1 MMNLMIKKY
10 LFLWGAIIL
19 PSFVALAEPSPTQ
32 QLSDQQLIQKR
43 KSDKVLQYSSIPSSL
58 DIHLLPTTYETRDI
72 HFSSF
77 FFYLSINHMQLLERD
92 KLP

>member
-10 LFLWGAIIL
+10 LFAWGAIII
-19 PSFVALAEPSPTQ
+19 PSFVALAEPPTTQ
-32 QLSDQQLIQKR
+32 QLIHPR
-43 KSDKVLQYSSIPSSL
+43 NRDKALQYSSILSSP

-72 HFSSF
+72 HFSSV
-77 FFYLSINHMQLLERD
+77 FFYLSINQMQLLERD